1 MKKVVIFGLVAGALM
16 LGVSIVLSL
25 IISSIFPEAMAEYS
39 NAEIFRQWVDPLMY
53 YFFLHPFL
61 MGVIL
66 SFIWLKVRGLID
78 EEGLKKG
85 LVYGFYV
92 WLFFGV
98 PGMLMTISTF
108 QVSPFLVGTWTVS
121 VLAQDL
127 AAGLLFARMVR

>member
-1 MKKVVIFGLVAGALM
+1 MKRILFPGLLAGGLM
-16 LGVSIVLSL
+16 LGVSLVLGL
-25 IISSIFPEAMAEYS
+25 VSSAIFPDAMAEYS
-39 NAEIFRQWVDPLMY
+39 NSEIFRQMDDPLMF
-53 YFFLHPFL
+53 YFYLHPFV

-78 EEGLKKG
+78 GDGLKKG

-98 PGMLMTISTF
+98 PGMLISITTF
-108 QVSPFLVGTWTVS
+108 QVSSLLVLTWTVS

-127 AAGLLFARMVR
+127 AAGVGLARMTR

>member
-16 LGVSIVLSL
+16 LAVSIVLGL
-25 IISSIFPEAMAEYS
+25 ILSAIFPEAMAEYS
-39 NAEIFRQWVDPLMY
+39 NTEIFRQWDDPLMY
-53 YFFLHPFL
+53 YFILHPFV
-61 MGVIL
+61 MGIIL
-66 SFIWLKVRGLID
+66 SFIWPKVRGLIGG
-78 EEGLKKG
+78 EGLKKG

-108 QVSPFLVGTWTVS
+108 QVSAFLVGTWTVS

-127 AAGLLFARMVR
+127 AAGVLFAHMAR

>member
-1 MKKVVIFGLVAGALM
+1 MKKVIFPGLVAGSLM
-16 LGVSIVLSL
+16 LAVSTALGLTLSA
-25 IISSIFPEAMAEYS
+25 IFPDAMTEYS
-39 NAEIFRQWVDPLMY
+39 NSEIFRQMDDPLMY
-53 YFFLHPFL
+53 YFIFHPFL
-61 MGVIL
+61 MGIIL

-98 PGMLMTISTF
+98 PGMLMTISSF

-121 VLAQDL
+121 VLVQDL
-127 AAGLLFARMVR
+127 VAGVVFARMVR

>member
-66 SFIWLKVRGLID
+66 SFIWLKVSGLID
-78 EEGLKKG
+78 EGGLKKG

-92 WLFFGV
+92 WLFFG
-98 PGMLMTISTF
+98 
-108 QVSPFLVGTWTVS
+108 SPEC
-121 VLAQDL
+121 
-127 AAGLLFARMVR
+127 